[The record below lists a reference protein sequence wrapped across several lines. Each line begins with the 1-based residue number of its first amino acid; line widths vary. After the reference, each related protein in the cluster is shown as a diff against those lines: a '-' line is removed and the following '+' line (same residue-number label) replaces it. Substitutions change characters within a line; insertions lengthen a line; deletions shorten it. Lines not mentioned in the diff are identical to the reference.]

1 MKLIVTQKFL
11 IIVTKVIN
19 KTKKDKQL
27 KIVVLCVIN
36 LEIKENKNPPIIYPK
51 LLKVPINPVLTSSQ
65 YIEKSLTQLYSK
77 CSDIV

>member
-19 KTKKDKQL
+19 KTKNDKQL

-36 LEIKENKNPPIIYPK
+36 LEIKENKNP
-51 LLKVPINPVLTSSQ
+51 LS
-65 YIEKSLTQLYSK
+65 YILSY
-77 CSDIV
+77 